1 MSDKPALR
9 FPEAIPAALRE
20 TLAANGIRKVIGDGE
35 ILVRAGTE
43 CVYLPLVLR
52 GTLRIFKNSETGREL
67 TLYRIEEGESCVLT
81 ATCIL
86 NGGSF
91 PAIAVA
97 EGETEVLLVPSRL
110 LTRLVEQSPQWRA
123 FVFGLYARRLE
134 GVLALVEEV
143 AFQHM
148 DARLASLLLRRAE
161 ERDGTVSMT
170 HARIASELGT
180 SREVVTRI
188 LKDFEAGGLIVTRRG
203 GIGIL
208 KPEDLRARTG
218 VLRDV

>member
-1 MSDKPALR
+1 MALR
-9 FPEAIPAALRE
+9 QILTAR
-20 TLAANGIRKVIGDGE
+20 GIRKTIADGE
-35 ILVRAGTE
+35 VLVSEGTA
-43 CVYLPLVLR
+43 CSYLPLVLK
-52 GTLRIFKNSETGREL
+52 GTLRIFKNSEAGREL

-110 LTRLVEQSPQWRA
+110 LTSLVEENAEWRA

-143 AFQHM
+143 AFRHM
-148 DARLASLLLRRAE
+148 DARLASLLLRRSE
-161 ERDGTVSMT
+161 GQPSVDMT

-188 LKDFEAGGLIVTRRG
+188 LRDFESEGLIVTRRG

-208 KPEDLRARTG
+208 SAEELRARAG
-218 VLRDV
+218 APAEA